1 MIPAKYQR
9 FVFAF
14 FMALFMSGFMSLV
27 ISVFNVGLVD
37 DIALIWLK
45 AWSFAFVVAFPTV
58 VFVAPMVHKLTAK
71 VIRQH

>member
-27 ISVFNVGLVD
+27 ISLFNVGLVN
-37 DIALIWLK
+37 DIALIWLR
-45 AWSFAFVVAFPTV
+45 AWGFAFVVAFPTV
-58 VFVAPMVHKLTAK
+58 VIVAPMVQKLTAK
-71 VIRQH
+71 VVRQH